1 MPSGMSANHIA
12 SAQGGFEPLRTF
24 DWLFEAHVASRV
36 DQETIALSLES
47 GFIPNE
53 SNEELEVFY
62 MNERVY
68 AAGKAL
74 YDVGLLTIQTL
85 VR

>member
-24 DWLFEAHVASRV
+24 NWLFEAHVASG
-36 DQETIALSLES
+36 DEQETIALSLES

-68 AAGKAL
+68 VAGKAL
-74 YDVGLLTIQTL
+74 YEAGTIT
-85 VR
+85 VKTG